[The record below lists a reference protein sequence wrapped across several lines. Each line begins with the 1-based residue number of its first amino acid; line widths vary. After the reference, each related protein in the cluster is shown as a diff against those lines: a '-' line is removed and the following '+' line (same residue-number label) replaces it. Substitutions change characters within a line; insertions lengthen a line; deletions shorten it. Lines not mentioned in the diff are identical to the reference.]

1 MSEWMAHVFLW
12 LKAIHIIAV
21 ISWMA
26 GLLYLPR
33 LFVYHCTTVPDSEAS
48 ETFKVMEDKL
58 SRLIMFPAMVVSLVC
73 GLALMAMP
81 GYLAAAGLWLWLKIA
96 LVVAL
101 LAVHRAMLVWRN
113 AFAADANSHPQRFFR
128 IINEVPTLIMIG
140 IVILVVVRPF

>member
-1 MSEWMAHVFLW
+1 MSYWMALVFLW

-33 LFVYHCTTVPDSEAS
+33 LFVYHCTEAPGSPAS

-58 SRLIMFPAMVVSLVC
+58 SRLIMFPAMLVSLGC
-73 GLALMAMP
+73 GLALIAMP
-81 GYLAAAGLWLWLKIA
+81 GYLAAASLWLWLKLA
-96 LVVAL
+96 LVLGL
-101 LAVHRAMLVWRN
+101 LAVHRALLVWRN
-113 AFAADANSHPQRFFR
+113 DFAADANRRSQKFFR
-128 IINEVPTLIMIG
+128 VMNEVPTLIMIG